1 MKKDKKAPENVWLDE
16 NADGKP
22 FGVTYHNEQG
32 EIISA
37 DKAAQELLG
46 FSQDEL
52 MGRGFFESVWQP
64 INKDGQKINL
74 DDSPVKMAVKSGKIV
89 SDVIVGITHPI
100 SQSLRWLM
108 LTAIPVFK
116 SNETSPQQVFC
127 QIYDLQTILS
137 NNNHIEKQ
145 LNLLQEFWQTL
156 TVHELTVQ
164 SVNEVLQKITEFL
177 PNIFSFPEIT
187 QARLMVNGQSFTT
200 KNFKETNHCEVVQ
213 IHPNH
218 TCTGQIEYHY
228 QQEQMLGLANLAIS
242 ADKVMLDTLAK
253 DFSLYCQIIE
263 QKSQIE
269 ALKVEAST
277 AYDQTIE
284 AWSAAL
290 EVQDKEA
297 SGHTRR
303 VTDLALELAKE
314 MGFKDKEL
322 VNIRRGALL
331 HDIGKMS
338 IPDEILL
345 KPGKLTEDEFNIV
358 KKHPE
363 FTRKWLS
370 QIELLKPAL
379 QIPYYHHERWDGSGY
394 PQGLTGEDI
403 PLVARMFAVID
414 VWDALISDRPFRHA
428 MSIEEALDLIVS
440 ESGNQFDPDVVESFL
455 KVLSRKD
462 YFDTSH
468 EIKVQAFGQASVWVQ
483 DRRISS
489 KDWQVHS
496 AKDLF
501 FLILA
506 NPGGLTKEQ
515 VGLHMWPDISS
526 EDLSVRFKNTLY
538 RLRHAVGN
546 QVILLSDYGYQFNKM
561 MDYQYDVENFTTRI
575 QKAQTETD
583 QDKKIIHLSKA
594 VAQYQGDY
602 LPEVD
607 EFWVITDR
615 EKYRLMY
622 VRALVQ
628 LSELY
633 YQQNDYLT
641 SLRYSSQALEEDPVE
656 EAAHRMAMRVYAAEG
671 KMANVVR
678 QYEACCA
685 ALLERFGIEPSEQ
698 TRELYETLV
707 ES

>member
-1 MKKDKKAPENVWLDE
+1 MKKEKIAPENVWLNE

-22 FGVTYHNEQG
+22 FGVTYHNAQG

-37 DKAAQELLG
+37 DMAAQELLG
-46 FSQDEL
+46 LSQDEL
-52 MGRGFFESVWQP
+52 MGRKFHDSVWQT
-64 INKDGQKINL
+64 INKDGQKIVM
-74 DDSPVKMAVKSGKIV
+74 DDCPVEMAVKKELIV
-89 SDVIVGITHPI
+89 SNVIVGITHPI
-100 SQSLRWLM
+100 SQSLRWLS

-127 QIYDLQTILS
+127 QIYDLHTIKS
-137 NNNHIEKQ
+137 NNNHIEQ
-145 LNLLQEFWQTL
+145 RLNLLQEFWQTL
-156 TVHELTVQ
+156 TVNELNVQ
-164 SVNEVLQKITEFL
+164 SMDEVLKKITEFL
-177 PNIFSFPEIT
+177 PNIFAFPKVTE
-187 QARLMVNGQSFTT
+187 ARLMVNGQSFTT

-213 IHPNH
+213 LHPNH

-228 QQEQMLGLANLAIS
+228 QQEQMLGLSNLGINP
-242 ADKVMLDTLAK
+242 DKVFLDTLAK
-253 DFSLYCQIIE
+253 DLSLYCQIIE

-314 MGFKDKEL
+314 MGFKDNEL

-345 KPGKLTEDEFNIV
+345 KPGKLTEDEFDIV

-363 FTRKWLS
+363 FTKKWLS

-428 MSIEEALDLIVS
+428 MSKEEALDLILS
-440 ESGNQFDPDVVESFL
+440 ESGNQFDPNVVESFL
-455 KVLSRKD
+455 QVLSRKD

-468 EIKVQAFGQASVWVQ
+468 EIKIHAFGQASVWVQ

-501 FLILA
+501 YLILA
-506 NPGGLTKEQ
+506 SPGGLTKEQ

-526 EDLSVRFKNTLY
+526 EELTVRFKNTLY

-546 QVILLSDYGYQFNKM
+546 QVILLSDCGYQFNRM
-561 MDYQYDVENFTTRI
+561 MDYHYDVEDFTTRI

-583 QDKKIIHLSKA
+583 QNEKIIHLSKA
-594 VAQYQGDY
+594 VAQYQGEY
-602 LPEVD
+602 LPEID
-607 EFWVITDR
+607 KFWVIIDR

-622 VRALVQ
+622 LRALVQ

-633 YQQNDYLT
+633 YQQTDYP
-641 SLRYSSQALEEDPVE
+641 SALRYSAQALEEDPVE
-656 EAAHRMAMRVYAAEG
+656 EAAHRMAMRAYAAEG
-671 KMANVVR
+671 NMANVVR

-685 ALLERFGIEPSEQ
+685 ALLERYDIEPSDQ
-698 TRELYETLV
+698 TLDLYETLV